1 MASGGYY
8 PSGMSVPDLSVF
20 RSTYHFMTDPEV
32 PERSDYPPG
41 YSGHQP
47 KTKFLFGYGSP
58 TAGRSTTVLRGH
70 QVLEAA
76 PPLPTGSWMC
86 KPPLERAQI
95 PRPVT
100 APDGPSGQPE
110 ARPQQQQRQERR
122 YFHPSTPFGEE
133 LFNPH
138 YYCPPAYKISR
149 SSEAEGSRTTGTR
162 LRRSRS
168 AIGEG
173 QHRSELSS
181 PEGVFFGGGGTGYD
195 IGSGVKSSWWPEASA
210 AARPSTVYSGMY
222 PTPGYHR
229 PMPFMR
235 YDDTAALFA
244 NLSSQS
250 RLDIERRQ

>member
-1 MASGGYY
+1 TWYQIRRVWIPTFLQLLLLVFWALEASLHFIRGNVGGNYSTMTWLYISIMLTVGLMGGASYSNCMFLFQRREDIPNTHRELCVNLGFAASNLGILLASLASLLMANTLMKDIGRGFMASGGYY

-58 TAGRSTTVLRGH
+58 TASRSTTVVRGH

-76 PPLPTGSWMC
+76 PALPTGSWMC
-86 KPPLERAQI
+86 KPPLQRAQI

-122 YFHPSTPFGEE
+122 
-133 LFNPH
+133 
-138 YYCPPAYKISR
+138 
-149 SSEAEGSRTTGTR
+149 
-162 LRRSRS
+162 
-168 AIGEG
+168 
-173 QHRSELSS
+173 
-181 PEGVFFGGGGTGYD
+181 
-195 IGSGVKSSWWPEASA
+195 
-210 AARPSTVYSGMY
+210 
-222 PTPGYHR
+222 
-229 PMPFMR
+229 
-235 YDDTAALFA
+235 
-244 NLSSQS
+244 
-250 RLDIERRQ
+250 